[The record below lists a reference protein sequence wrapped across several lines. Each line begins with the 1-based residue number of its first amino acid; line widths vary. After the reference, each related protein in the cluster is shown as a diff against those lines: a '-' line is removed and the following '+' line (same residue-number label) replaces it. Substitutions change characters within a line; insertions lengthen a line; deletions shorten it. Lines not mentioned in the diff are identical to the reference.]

1 MRIGR
6 AFGVWAVPVLV
17 LAAGSF
23 FFFRMYR
30 ADIGALKGFIR
41 SYDRFDQAM
50 PGQAGEARHDDL
62 GPAEEA
68 LAELQARASLRLSS
82 LIKNDAAL
90 MAQAR
95 DVADLSRREFE
106 AASKVESHE
115 EYRSLHEKRRA
126 AYARFRELG
135 GVR

>member
-1 MRIGR
+1 MRSGR

-17 LAAGSF
+17 LAAGLF

-30 ADIGALKGFIR
+30 TDIGALRGFLR

-50 PGQAGEARHDDL
+50 PGQAGQTRPDDL
-62 GPAEEA
+62 GPAEAA
-68 LAELQARASLRLSS
+68 LAELQARASMRLSS

-90 MAQAR
+90 MVQAGV
-95 DVADLSRREFE
+95 VADLSRREL
-106 AASKVESHE
+106 AAAKDGEWPE
-115 EYRSLHEKRRA
+115 DLRTLHERRQT

-135 GVR
+135 GIR